1 MRNDTRISSFDTH
14 SDTRVSSIKVS
25 DWRISMQNKTYSIS
39 ELSKVLDQSKQVV
52 RRRIDSLHIEAINR
66 ETRAFPNEPLK
77 YDLDSYEKLANSFG
91 VEIDESFQND
101 DTQQHAKTHD
111 DDTQRYAQHAENN
124 VNQEVIIEILER
136 ELKHSKEKLSKAE
149 QEKEKLYQLLDQ
161 QQQLSLSDRNK
172 INSLELELNNQRK
185 EEIEFEDDIEIVEN
199 EKQEST
205 EKKKGFFSRW
215 FGS

>member
-1 MRNDTRISSFDTH
+1 MDNKKYTISD
-14 SDTRVSSIKVS
+14 
-25 DWRISMQNKTYSIS
+25 
-39 ELSKVLDQSKQVV
+39 LSNEFKESKQVV
-52 RRRIDSLHIEAINR
+52 RRRIDSLQIESINR
-66 ETRAFPNEPLK
+66 DTRKFPNEPLE
-77 YDLDSYEKLANSFG
+77 YNFESYKKLAESFG
-91 VEIDESFQND
+91 VDVKVQTTDD
-101 DTQQHAKTHD
+101 DTQQHAKIHD
-111 DDTQRYAQHAENN
+111 DDTQRYAQNAENN
-124 VNQEVIIEILER
+124 ANQEVVTEILER
-136 ELKHSKEKLSKAE
+136 ELQHAKEKLMKAE

>member
-1 MRNDTRISSFDTH
+1 MRISLF
-14 SDTRVSSIKVS
+14 DTRVSSLNFC
-25 DWRISMQNKTYSIS
+25 DWRISMQNRTYSIS
-39 ELSKVLDQSKQVV
+39 ELSKVFEQSKQVV

-66 ETRAFPNEPLK
+66 KTRAFPNEPLK
-77 YDLDSYEKLANSFG
+77 YDFDSYEKLANSFG
-91 VEIDESFQND
+91 IEIDESFQND
-101 DTQQHAKTHD
+101 DTQQHAKIHD

-124 VNQEVIIEILER
+124 ANSEVVIEILER
-136 ELKHSKEKLSKAE
+136 ELQHAKEKLTKAE

-172 INSLELELNNQRK
+172 INSLELELEDQRK
-185 EEIEFEDDIEIVEN
+185 EEIELKDDTEIVEN
-199 EKQEST
+199 EKQKPA

>member
-1 MRNDTRISSFDTH
+1 
-14 SDTRVSSIKVS
+14 
-25 DWRISMQNKTYSIS
+25 MQNKRYSIS
-39 ELSKVLDQSKQVV
+39 ELSKIFKQSKQVV

-77 YDLDSYEKLANSFG
+77 YDFDSYEKLADSFG
-91 VEIDESFQND
+91 IEIDESFQND

-111 DDTQRYAQHAENN
+111 NDTQRYAQDAENN
-124 VNQEVIIEILER
+124 VNQEVVIEILER
-136 ELKHSKEKLSKAE
+136 ELEHSKEKLSKAE

-172 INSLELELNNQRK
+172 INSLELELEDQRK
-185 EEIEFEDDIEIVEN
+185 KEIEFKDNAEIVKN

-215 FGS
+215 FSS

>member
-1 MRNDTRISSFDTH
+1 MYNKNYTISD
-14 SDTRVSSIKVS
+14 
-25 DWRISMQNKTYSIS
+25 
-39 ELSKVLDQSKQVV
+39 LSKEFKESKQVV
-52 RRRIDSLHIEAINR
+52 RRRIDSLQIQSVNR
-66 ETRAFPNEPLK
+66 DTRKFPNEPLE
-77 YDLDSYEKLANSFG
+77 YSFESYKELADSFG
-91 VEIDESFQND
+91 FDVENKIADN
-101 DTQQHAKTHD
+101 DTQQHAKIHD

-124 VNQEVIIEILER
+124 VNSEVVIEILER
-136 ELKHSKEKLSKAE
+136 ELQHAKKKLTKAE